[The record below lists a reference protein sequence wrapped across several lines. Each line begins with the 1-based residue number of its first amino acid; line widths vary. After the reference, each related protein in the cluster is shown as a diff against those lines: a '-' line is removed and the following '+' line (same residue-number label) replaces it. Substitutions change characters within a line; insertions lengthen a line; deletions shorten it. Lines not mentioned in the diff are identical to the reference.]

1 MTLYLYLIQYE
12 LLVYSRLLVKFICR
26 LAKKAVLTHTDV
38 LKYTTVLILPSTLHM
53 ELFSN

>member
-12 LLVYSRLLVKFICR
+12 LLVCSRLLVKFICR